1 MRDKPVET
9 ILLSEPSNC
18 KNNRF
23 IGHVHD
29 PIIESKKR
37 LTFAPMAGLY
47 IHIPFCRKACHYC
60 NFHFSTQL
68 KNIQPLVDAIC
79 LEIAKE
85 APQFKHS
92 LSTLYFGGG
101 SPSILSNS
109 QLTQIF
115 EAVAAHF
122 EISQIQEITL
132 EANPEDMIQ
141 ESLQHWKSLGV
152 NRLSVGIQSLNDD
165 ELEWMNRAHTAN
177 QAIES
182 LETAREIGFDNFSI
196 DLIYGSEK
204 KSLSQ
209 WQQELQWVNSIGVN
223 HLSCYALTIE
233 ENTPF
238 GKWAKSNK
246 LKTPPDEH
254 AEEQFLYLSQW
265 AAEHNWEHY
274 EISNLSKAG
283 HQAIHNS
290 NYWAGLPYLGIG
302 PSAHSYN
309 GKSRRWN
316 LSNNALYI
324 SGIQTGAPTFTEEIL
339 SNVDVVNELLLTQLR
354 LTKGVNIQQINLLYP
369 GFEELKRPIIEKL
382 IGNFQIVEHN
392 GHWSIPSAARFLADA
407 ITVEL
412 MLDEN

>member
-1 MRDKPVET
+1 MLIGLQNVTFEFGARAIVTDASWHIQPGERIGLIGYNGTGKSTLLKLLVGQYTPSKGTVEKGRDTTIGYLHQDLLSFDTSET
-9 ILLSEPSNC
+9 ITEVALGAFERVRALE
-18 KNNRF
+18 KE
-23 IGHVHD
+23 
-29 PIIESKKR
+29 IEA
-37 LTFAPMAGLY
+37 LG
-47 IHIPFCRKACHYC
+47 
-60 NFHFSTQL
+60 
-68 KNIQPLVDAIC
+68 
-79 LEIAKE
+79 IA
-85 APQFKHS
+85 
-92 LSTLYFGGG
+92 
-101 SPSILSNS
+101 
-109 QLTQIF
+109 
-115 EAVAAHF
+115 
-122 EISQIQEITL
+122 L

-141 ESLQHWKSLGV
+141 ESMGQWKSLGV

-165 ELEWMNRAHTAN
+165 ELEWMNRSHTVK
-177 QAIES
+177 QAIQS
-182 LETAREIGFDNFSI
+182 LLTAREIGFTNFSI

-204 KSLSQ
+204 KSLMQ
-209 WQQELQWVNSIGVN
+209 WQQELDWVNSIGVN

-246 LKTPPDEH
+246 LNTPPDEH

-265 AAEHNWEHY
+265 ASQNNWEHY
-274 EISNLSKAG
+274 EISNLSKPG

-302 PSAHSYN
+302 PSAHSYD

-316 LSNNALYI
+316 ISNNALYI
-324 SGIQTGAPTFTEEIL
+324 SGIQNGTPTFTEEIL
-339 SNVDVVNELLLTQLR
+339 STVDVVNELLLTQLR

-369 GFEELKRPIIEKL
+369 GFEKLKRPIIEKL

>member
-79 LEIAKE
+79 REIDNE
-85 APQFKHS
+85 APKFNNK

-101 SPSILSNS
+101 SPSILSHS
-109 QLTQIF
+109 QLSQIF
-115 EAVAAHF
+115 TAVSTHF
-122 EISQIQEITL
+122 DISKIQEITL
-132 EANPEDMIQ
+132 EANPEDMVR
-141 ESLQHWKSLGV
+141 ESIEQWKSLGV

-165 ELEWMNRAHTAN
+165 ELQWMNRSHTAK
-177 QAIES
+177 QAIQS
-182 LETAREIGFDNFSI
+182 LEIAREIGFNNFSI

-265 AAEHNWEHY
+265 ATQNHWEHY
-274 EISNLSKAG
+274 EISNLSKVG
-283 HQAIHNS
+283 HRAIHNS

-302 PSAHSYN
+302 PSAHSFS
-309 GKSRRWN
+309 GHSRRWN
-316 LSNNALYI
+316 ISNNALYI
-324 SGIQTGAPTFTEEIL
+324 HGIQNSTPTFTEEIL
-339 SNVDVVNELLLTQLR
+339 SKKDIVNEFLLTQLR
-354 LTKGVNIQQINLLYP
+354 LTKGVNIQEINLLYP
-369 GFEELKRPIIEKL
+369 GFEELKRPVIEKL
-382 IGNFQIVEHN
+382 IRNFQIVDHN
-392 GHWSIPSAARFLADA
+392 GHWSIPSAVRFLTDT

-412 MLDEN
+412 MVDEI

>member
-1 MRDKPVET
+1 M
-9 ILLSEPSNC
+9 
-18 KNNRF
+18 
-23 IGHVHD
+23 
-29 PIIESKKR
+29 
-37 LTFAPMAGLY
+37 
-47 IHIPFCRKACHYC
+47 
-60 NFHFSTQL
+60 
-68 KNIQPLVDAIC
+68 
-79 LEIAKE
+79 
-85 APQFKHS
+85 
-92 LSTLYFGGG
+92 
-101 SPSILSNS
+101 
-109 QLTQIF
+109 
-115 EAVAAHF
+115 
-122 EISQIQEITL
+122 
-132 EANPEDMIQ
+132 
-141 ESLQHWKSLGV
+141 
-152 NRLSVGIQSLNDD
+152 GIQSLNDD

-265 AAEHNWEHY
+265 AAQHNWEHY
-274 EISNLSKAG
+274 EISNLSKTG

-407 ITVEL
+407 ITVEM